1 MMLETIKETLKSK
14 RGYDAESKFLHDRAC
29 DLRCK
34 LTDKQKERMLFL
46 DEQLACIQIWLTL
59 LTEDE
64 VYVITR
70 HFIDG
75 IDIPGVAA
83 EYQKQWGNE
92 YAKTDRTIKTYQ
104 RRALDKIEKFEQMKQ
119 LLIQDK

>member
-1 MMLETIKETLKSK
+1 M
-14 RGYDAESKFLHDRAC
+14 KFLRV
-29 DLRCK
+29 
-34 LTDKQKERMLFL
+34 RMLYGIL
-46 DEQLACIQIWLTL
+46 YITEAKGALTL

-75 IDIPGVAA
+75 IDIPRVAA